1 MLYLK
6 CCNITKSVFNGSLIT
21 GLSLSAGEDIFSYIY
36 NLFESG
42 DFLAEEDILAKEMEE
57 LDKLAYTKKRY
68 LSPKEI
74 IAFVLVNFGQKN
86 LDQFVNAFKEFY
98 MIQFLKLNTT
108 AYANIQL
115 FASIYDA
122 VDDTLS
128 GLIIDR
134 TRTRWGR
141 VRPFLI
147 LPLPLVVAGTVMM
160 FSAPSISPT
169 GRVVWTAV
177 ATVLFGLGMSYFNAW
192 QLMTYNIT
200 PNDNER
206 NNLITTSKF
215 FELFGTWVPSLV
227 PVLVQFLPK
236 ISSKITMSSVYTGF
250 AYAMAAL
257 VSLFAIFGFFN
268 MRERVPLQSREEMNE
283 TSVLESIKQIF
294 TNRPLFAIIFAG
306 FFNNFKAVGGSSEQW
321 FWLNN
326 TGSIANQTVCGLF
339 TGIPNYLMVPL
350 AAKMIKKFGARTTA
364 IIAGVFGGVAYTLLF
379 IIGYH
384 PFGQTF
390 SDNYI
395 LNLIWV
401 IFGLTICGLPNKL
414 ILVVG
419 PVLNAETF
427 DYMEWKHGLRNEAL
441 VTTVQGYFQKLATS
455 ITSWMSGMVL
465 TWIHYVPLTDSLGNA
480 VPQSDP
486 SVLNGIW
493 AVFCLMPAL
502 ARGLYGISFFLY
514 PIHGNLR
521 NQMIAELADIRAE
534 RLAEQ
539 EAAQKAQLESGSNEE

>member
-1 MLYLK
+1 M
-6 CCNITKSVFNGSLIT
+6 
-21 GLSLSAGEDIFSYIY
+21 E
-36 NLFESG
+36 
-42 DFLAEEDILAKEMEE
+42 EEDLLTKEMEE

-74 IAFVLVNFGQKN
+74 VAFVLVNFGQKN
-86 LDQFVNAFKEFY
+86 LDQFVNAFKEFF

-108 AYANIQL
+108 AYANINF
-115 FASIYDA
+115 FAAIYDA
-122 VDDTLS
+122 VDDTIS
-128 GLIIDR
+128 GLVIDR

-141 VRPFLI
+141 VRPFFVV
-147 LPLPLVVAGTVMM
+147 PLPLVIAGTVMM
-160 FSAPSISPT
+160 FTAPDINST
-169 GRVVWTAV
+169 AKVVWA
-177 ATVLFGLGMSYFNAW
+177 AFAIVLYGLGMSYFNAW
-192 QLMTYNIT
+192 QLMIYNIT

-236 ISSKITMSSVYTGF
+236 INSKITMSGVYTGF
-250 AYAMAAL
+250 AYFMAAL
-257 VSLFAIFGFFN
+257 VAVFAIFGFFN

-390 SDNYI
+390 SDHYI

-480 VPQSDP
+480 IPQTDP
-486 SVLNGIW
+486 KMLNGIW

-502 ARGLYGISFFLY
+502 ARGLYGLSFFLY
-514 PIHGNLR
+514 PIHGDLK
-521 NQMIAELADIRAE
+521 NQMIAELADIRAD
-534 RLAEQ
+534 RLKAQDE
-539 EAAQKAQLESGSNEE
+539 AQKAQLLQQENND

>member
-1 MLYLK
+1 M
-6 CCNITKSVFNGSLIT
+6 
-21 GLSLSAGEDIFSYIY
+21 E
-36 NLFESG
+36 
-42 DFLAEEDILAKEMEE
+42 EEDLLTKEMEE

-74 IAFVLVNFGQKN
+74 VAFVLVNFGQKN
-86 LDQFVNAFKEFY
+86 LDQFVNAFKEFF

-108 AYANIQL
+108 AYANINF
-115 FASIYDA
+115 FAAIYDA
-122 VDDTLS
+122 VDDTIS

-141 VRPFLI
+141 VRPFFI
-147 LPLPLVVAGTVMM
+147 VPLPLLVVGTVMM
-160 FSAPSISPT
+160 FTAPDINST
-169 GRVVWTAV
+169 AKVVW
-177 ATVLFGLGMSYFNAW
+177 ATISIILFGLGMSYFNAW
-192 QLMTYNIT
+192 QLMIYNIT

-236 ISSKITMSSVYTGF
+236 INSKITMSGVYTGF
-250 AYAMAAL
+250 AYFMAAL
-257 VSLFAIFGFFN
+257 VAVFAIFGFFN

-390 SDNYI
+390 SDHYI

-465 TWIHYVPLTDSLGNA
+465 TWIHYIPLTDSLGNA
-480 VPQSDP
+480 IPQTDP
-486 SVLNGIW
+486 KMLNGIW

-502 ARGLYGISFFLY
+502 ARGLYGLSFFLY
-514 PIHGNLR
+514 PIHGDLK
-521 NQMIAELADIRAE
+521 NQMIAELADIRAD
-534 RLAEQ
+534 RLKAQDE
-539 EAAQKAQLESGSNEE
+539 AQKAQLLQQENND